1 MVGQREG
8 LAVWIPK
15 HVDASAIMEELASSL
30 EPAIFK
36 KYRVLWL
43 AFTIDVD

>member
-1 MVGQREG
+1 MVGQCEG

-30 EPAIFK
+30 ELAIFK
-36 KYRVLWL
+36 KYRVIRLGF
-43 AFTIDVD
+43 AIDVD